1 MFLVFLFLHV
11 ERVGFIVILS
21 HVATHSVRKLEAAPL
36 FPAGPWLAGRL
47 ADFSWPRILMSVE
60 LENEF

>member
-1 MFLVFLFLHV
+1 MVLVFLVLCV
-11 ERVGFIVILS
+11 EHVGFIVMLS

-36 FPAGPWLAGRL
+36 FLAVLWLVGRL
-47 ADFSWPRILMSVE
+47 ANFAWPRILMSVE